1 MEINFQNSI
10 INIHNSWNELFTDEI
25 LKILKNIENNIGNDF
40 TPITENIFR
49 VLNNDLSR
57 LKCCILGQDPYPQ
70 PGVATGRAFE
80 VSGTDSWQDK
90 KINFSLKNML
100 RLLHKNYMHLE
111 SVSPIK
117 IVRED
122 IENKKFPVLPPD
134 KIFVHW
140 ERQGVLLLN
149 TSLTCRT
156 GFSNSHAEL
165 WREFTSRLVQFI
177 SEKNNNVIWLL
188 WGRDAQRFAEGIPDD
203 RKYKS
208 FHPRLNGNGPGSFF
222 YENHFLKIYNIN
234 WV

>member
-1 MEINFQNSI
+1 MEIKFQNCI
-10 INIHNSWNELFTDEI
+10 ISIHNSWNEFFTDEI
-25 LKILKNIENNIGNDF
+25 LQILKNIEDSIGDDF
-40 TPITENIFR
+40 TPNAENIFR

-80 VSGTDSWQDK
+80 VSGVNSWQDK

-100 RLLHKNYMHLE
+100 RLLHKNYMHME
-111 SVSPIK
+111 FVSSIK
-117 IVRED
+117 NVRED
-122 IENKKFPVLPPD
+122 IENNKFPVLTPD

-156 GFSNSHAEL
+156 GSSNSHAEL
-165 WREFTSRLVQFI
+165 WPEFTSQLVQFI
-177 SEKNNNVIWLL
+177 TEKNNNVKWLL
-188 WGRDAQRFAEGIPDD
+188 WGRDAQRFAECIADD

-208 FHPRLNGNGPGSFF
+208 FHPRLNGTGPGSFF
-222 YENHFLKIYNIN
+222 YENHFLKIDSIN
-234 WV
+234 WA